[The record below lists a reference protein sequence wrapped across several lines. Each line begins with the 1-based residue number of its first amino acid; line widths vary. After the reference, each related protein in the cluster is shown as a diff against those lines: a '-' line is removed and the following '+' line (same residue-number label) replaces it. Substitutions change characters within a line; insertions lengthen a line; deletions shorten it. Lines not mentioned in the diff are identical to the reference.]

1 MSDPG
6 AAPPPPSPDRA
17 SQPYDPPAPSGEDPA
32 RTLGLI
38 ALLLAIFLNIVGAI
52 VGIVALNKSRRAGH
66 KNGFAVAAIIVGFT
80 LFVIS
85 LIIGIVIAVS
95 FAQVA
100 SEIATACQGMS
111 GQEITFRGV
120 PFVCP

>member
-6 AAPPPPSPDRA
+6 AAPPSPLPDRTP
-17 SQPYDPPAPSGEDPA
+17 QPYGPPAPSGDDPA

-52 VGIVALNKSRRAGH
+52 VGIVALSKSRKAGH
-66 KNGFAVAAIIVGFT
+66 KNGFALAAIIVGFT

-85 LIIGIVIAVS
+85 LIVGIVIAVF

-100 SEIATACQGMS
+100 SELATACQGLS
-111 GQEITFRGV
+111 GQEITYRGV
-120 PFVCP
+120 SFVCP

>member
-1 MSDPG
+1 MTDPG
-6 AAPPPPSPDRA
+6 ATPPPFPDASYPPNGSPD
-17 SQPYDPPAPSGEDPA
+17 PTGEDPA

-52 VGIVALNKSRRAGH
+52 VGIVALNKSRKAGH
-66 KNGFAVAAIIVGFT
+66 KNGFALAAIIVGFT

-100 SEIATACQGMS
+100 SELAAACQGMS

-120 PFVCP
+120 PFICP